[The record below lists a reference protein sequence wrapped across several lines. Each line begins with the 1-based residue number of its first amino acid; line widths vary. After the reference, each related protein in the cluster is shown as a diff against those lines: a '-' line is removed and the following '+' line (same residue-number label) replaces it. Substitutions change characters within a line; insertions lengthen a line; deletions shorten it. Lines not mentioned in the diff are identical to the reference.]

1 MDTANVE
8 EVKQL
13 ISCLPQE
20 TIDLAFAY
28 GSGAMPQTS
37 SDLKNNMV
45 DFIVAV
51 SDAEAFHRENL
62 KRNRRHYSAIKYFG
76 AIANANF
83 QRKYAAHVFYNTLVK
98 TENGREIKYGLIET
112 GHLIADLLDWD
123 YLYVSGRLHKP
134 TLRLT
139 EPKSMELESAL
150 DVNLKSAVHAALL
163 LLPESFT
170 LEQLFTKI
178 SSISYQ
184 GDFRSTVGEDRN
196 KVAKIVKAN
205 MSRFDALY
213 KPYLAANER
222 VVVNGQ
228 RVEQDGSTTAV
239 YHHLNLLP
247 SAVLWR
253 LQESVNRRQMWNR
266 DLEEVIF
273 SLAHRRDYSTAVYS
287 AINSIVRHSSRTQ
300 SVKNIVTAGVWKT
313 TVYALRKLGKM
324 ARSM

>member
-1 MDTANVE
+1 MDSANLDE
-8 EVKQL
+8 LKQL
-13 ISCLPQE
+13 LSCLPHE

-28 GSGAMPQTS
+28 GSGALPQTS
-37 SDLKNNMV
+37 SDLKRNMV

-51 SDAEAFHRENL
+51 SDAEEFHRENL

-76 AIANANF
+76 ATANATF
-83 QRKYAAHVFYNTLVK
+83 QRKYAAHVFYNTLVR
-98 TENGREIKYGLIET
+98 TSSGRQIKYGLIET

-163 LLPESFT
+163 LLPEQFT

-178 SSISYQ
+178 AALSYQ
-184 GDFRSTVGEDRN
+184 GDFRSTVGEDKN
-196 KVAKIVKAN
+196 KVANIVKAN
-205 MSRFDALY
+205 MARFDALY
-213 KPYLAANER
+213 SPYLAANER
-222 VVVNGQ
+222 VVVSGQ
-228 RVEQDGSTTAV
+228 RVEQDGSTTAA

-247 SAVLWR
+247 TAVLWR
-253 LQESVNRRQMWNR
+253 IQESVNRHQKWNR

-273 SLAHRRDYSTAVYS
+273 SLAHRRDYSTVVDS
-287 AINSIVRHSSRTQ
+287 AISSIVRHSSRTQ
-300 SVKNIVTAGVWKT
+300 SLKNVVTAGVWKT